1 MAAQVSLAPS
11 ASCSSLL
18 DVLDTISLDDDHDV
32 EAEQN
37 ILAGPTTPTPT
48 PTPSSPAGAASRT
61 GKDEDVLDA
70 AEGRSS
76 GDVGGGGLI
85 HLAALAPLPALLREW
100 SHGPAAAAAAEKQ
113 SSAPSPPRAQR
124 TSSGTPIAVAVQNDR
139 EEDNNA
145 RSDDDL
151 DGTIPPPP
159 PPPPLCRDSTNSSHH
174 PQASPLWSM
183 LQSSVTAAT
192 ATATSGTAATTN
204 AAAVLPAAALDSP
217 PVKVSLIVPVYYIDA
232 KCTRLAQHVLYLSF
246 VLLHRGTCACVR
258 CAITHPS
265 SCTVCLLVFEFIN
278 EFANTK

>member
-48 PTPSSPAGAASRT
+48 PSSPAGAASRT
-61 GKDEDVLDA
+61 SKDV
-70 AEGRSS
+70 AEGRAS
-76 GDVGGGGLI
+76 GDAGGGGLV
-85 HLAALAPLPALLREW
+85 HLAALTPLPALLREW

-113 SSAPSPPRAQR
+113 SSPPSPPRAQR

-139 EEDNNA
+139 EQDNNA
-145 RSDDDL
+145 CSDDDL

-159 PPPPLCRDSTNSSHH
+159 PPPPLSHDSTNNRNH

-192 ATATSGTAATTN
+192 ATATSGTAATSN

-217 PVKVSLIVPVYYIDA
+217 PVKVSLIVPAHCIDA
-232 KCTRLAQHVLYLSF
+232 KCTRIA
-246 VLLHRGTCACVR
+246 
-258 CAITHPS
+258 
-265 SCTVCLLVFEFIN
+265 
-278 EFANTK
+278 

>member
-18 DVLDTISLDDDHDV
+18 DVLDTISLDDHDV

-37 ILAGPTTPTPT
+37 ILAGPTTPT

-61 GKDEDVLDA
+61 GKDEDVLDV

-76 GDVGGGGLI
+76 GDAGGGGLI
-85 HLAALAPLPALLREW
+85 HLAALTPLPALLREW

-113 SSAPSPPRAQR
+113 SSTPSPPRAQR

-139 EEDNNA
+139 EQDNA

-151 DGTIPPPP
+151 GGTIPPPP
-159 PPPPLCRDSTNSSHH
+159 PPPPLSHDNNNSSNH

-217 PVKVSLIVPVYYIDA
+217 PVKVSRTGIGI
-232 KCTRLAQHVLYLSF
+232 
-246 VLLHRGTCACVR
+246 LLH
-258 CAITHPS
+258 
-265 SCTVCLLVFEFIN
+265 
-278 EFANTK
+278 